1 MALASY
7 LWRHQRDI
15 REMSAQLRQK
25 AELQVRAVQYLP
37 SGHVLLA
44 AALDVASP
52 AATPADEK
60 VVAPRGK
67 YAGIDV
73 RLANETIAALMGED
87 EGARSRA
94 THAVEAAPEK
104 YAPPVF
110 YVLSS
115 VLFASG
121 RKDDAAFWF
130 YAGQLRGRFDA
141 NRCADVSARQA
152 IAVLND
158 QFGPPINLYMFK
170 DTDAARLQAL
180 IPKVVDWDRKTP
192 HEYDHRW
199 INLHGMTAM
208 IESLDTPAGKPEPLS
223 LPRAQWDAIAE
234 KTRTDYVEG
243 LKQAVAMVKKKRA
256 AMAASAATA
265 PAPAGWERGLVGS
278 WKQELSSVLRDLP
291 QSLPGMKPGE
301 EGRREAAERFRLEWT
316 MGPDTLAIVNPMVAA
331 DRRSPPMRYKVL
343 AVQGNV
349 ATLELTPAEG
359 PPFEWKV
366 EYLERDAIRLVGD
379 AEEEVYRL
387 RRSAAAPPR

>member
-1 MALASY
+1 MARSK
-7 LWRHQRDI
+7 
-15 REMSAQLRQK
+15 QL
-25 AELQVRAVQYLP
+25 
-37 SGHVLLA
+37 LLA
-44 AALDVASP
+44 AALALASP
-52 AATPADEK
+52 TATPADEK
-60 VVAPRGK
+60 VVAPRGE

-73 RLANETIAALMGED
+73 RLANEAIAALAGGD
-87 EGARSRA
+87 EGERSRA
-94 THAVEAAPEK
+94 IRAVEAAPQK

-115 VLFASG
+115 VLFAAG

-170 DTDAARLQAL
+170 DAARLQAL
-180 IPKVVDWDRKTP
+180 IPKVVEWDRETP
-192 HEYDHRW
+192 HDYDHRW

-208 IESLDTPAGKPEPLS
+208 IESLDAPAGKPEPLS

-243 LKQAVAMVKKKRA
+243 LKQAVAMVKEKRA
-256 AMAASAATA
+256 ATAASAAAA
-265 PAPAGWERGLVGS
+265 PAPAGWERGLLGS
-278 WKQELSSVLRDLP
+278 WKQELSSVLRDFP

-301 EGRREAAERFRLEWT
+301 AGRREAAERFRLEWVV
-316 MGPDTLAIVNPMVAA
+316 GPDTLGIVNPMLAA
-331 DRRSPPMRYKVL
+331 DRRPPPLRYKVL
-343 AVQGNV
+343 AVRGNV
-349 ATLELTPAEG
+349 ATLELTPADG

-379 AEEEVYRL
+379 AGEEVYRL
-387 RRSAAAPPR
+387 RRVPASGGRDRR